1 MTTLKV
7 LNADST
13 PLRKLKC
20 IKSNLRIDGSADD
33 FKETLSFYRFE
44 KNFIKERW
52 QGERRNDTRTTIFG
66 RYHHRTIINGENYRS
81 VRDFDFPNSV
91 EEAKKR
97 HNEFYGFVTLDG
109 LETTKETIQNFLD
122 SLNWNISMDDFL
134 KLNSKDGLVKW
145 LESEGAE

>member
-20 IKSNLRIDGSADD
+20 IHSSSTVNGGDEFRDTIS
-33 FKETLSFYRFE
+33 FNQFETS
-44 KNFIKERW
+44 FIKERW

-66 RYHHRTIINGENYRS
+66 RCHHRTIVNSPHGRS
-81 VRDFDFPNSV
+81 VRDFDFPSSV

-122 SLNWNISMDDFL
+122 SANWKISMDDFL

-145 LESEGAE
+145 LESGANE

>member
-13 PLRKLKC
+13 PLNKLKC
-20 IKSNLRIDGSADD
+20 INIEMYTNGEQDSTQTISFNQ
-33 FKETLSFYRFE
+33 FETSFV
-44 KNFIKERW
+44 KERW
-52 QGERRNDTRTTIFG
+52 QGERRNNTRMTIFG
-66 RYHHRTIINGENYRS
+66 NCHHRTIVNSGTFRS
-81 VRDFDFPNSV
+81 VRDFDFPKSV

>member
-1 MTTLKV
+1 MATLRV

-20 IKSNLRIDGSADD
+20 IHSISTIDGGDE
-33 FKETLSFYRFE
+33 FQETFNFNQFE

-66 RYHHRTIINGENYRS
+66 SCHHRTIVNSPHGRS
-81 VRDFDFPNSV
+81 VSDFDFPNSV
-91 EEAKKR
+91 EEAKQR
-97 HNEFYGFVTLDG
+97 HNEFYGFVTLGG

-122 SLNWNISMDDFL
+122 SANWEINMDDFL

-145 LESEGAE
+145 LESGANE